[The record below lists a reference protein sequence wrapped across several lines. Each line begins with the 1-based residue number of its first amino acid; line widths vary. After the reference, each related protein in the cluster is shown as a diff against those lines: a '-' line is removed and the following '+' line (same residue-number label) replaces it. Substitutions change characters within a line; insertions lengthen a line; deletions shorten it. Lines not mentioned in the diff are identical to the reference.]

1 MLPLRAHVKG
11 GTFLS
16 KDLET
21 FTVGDES
28 PAAGIIQSTF
38 EEIKVLLIFL
48 PERNLDLDLKLSSS
62 NLSSSR
68 SADASTTTTT
78 TTTNNNNVNTNTNT
92 DGYESGRIGVAVTG
106 HNGVSN
112 STAGT
117 LGREALTLTLHEV
130 FQKEYKLIQDEI
142 NDRLLQSRL
151 LYALQNNR
159 ITLVNS
165 DMKNSKRNCN
175 AIRPPLPEEEKE
187 KEKDGDEG
195 NSNDGGEGGNSNT
208 NSKHNNKQLD
218 PLLMHDN
225 DLSAHACTKESLT
238 QLELLIRVVQ
248 VNPSLF
254 LYFSISL
261 FLYFSISLFLCFSI
275 SLFLYFSI
283 PVVSYVMWSTA
294 LDS

>member
-1 MLPLRAHVKG
+1 VLPLRAHVKG

-78 TTTNNNNVNTNTNT
+78 NNNNNNVNTNTNT
-92 DGYESGRIGVAVTG
+92 DGYESGRIGVTVTG
-106 HNGVSN
+106 YNGVSN

-195 NSNDGGEGGNSNT
+195 NSNEGGEGGNSNT

-261 FLYFSISLFLCFSI
+261 YQWCL
-275 SLFLYFSI
+275 
-283 PVVSYVMWSTA
+283 M
-294 LDS
+294 